1 MLQKREKSELR
12 IVTTVDMRQGVARL
26 PFMNKINIF
35 ESTDHM
41 LCVYS
46 VYNNIF
52 FTYFSALCN
61 LKDKKLCTTYH
72 TNLCI
77 IHIYFFLKFL
87 LGRQTH
93 GPHSSSKFGG
103 FRQRK

>member
-1 MLQKREKSELR
+1 MLQKREKSELK
-12 IVTTVDMRQGVARL
+12 IVTTVNMRQGVARL

-52 FTYFSALCN
+52 YILILVHCAT
-61 LKDKKLCTTYH
+61 
-72 TNLCI
+72 
-77 IHIYFFLKFL
+77 
-87 LGRQTH
+87 
-93 GPHSSSKFGG
+93 
-103 FRQRK
+103 